1 MGKLTRKEAE
11 AFHKQ
16 GTFDDETMKVLEKE
30 GFVSRRGRGPKRVM
44 KTKNNSYVTPQFYF
58 RGLSKNGSGE
68 YSKKNEYSKKM
79 EQLHTEV
86 HELFNKYTTT
96 LNNNK

>member
-68 YSKKNEYSKKM
+68 YSKKM
-79 EQLHTEV
+79 EELHTKV

-96 LNNNK
+96 QNNNK

>member
-16 GTFDDETMKVLEKE
+16 GTFDDETMEVLEKE

-58 RGLSKNGSGE
+58 RGLYKNG
-68 YSKKNEYSKKM
+68 EYSKKM
-79 EQLHTEV
+79 EELHTKV

-96 LNNNK
+96 QNNNK

>member
-68 YSKKNEYSKKM
+68 YSKKM
-79 EQLHTEV
+79 EELHTKV

>member
-11 AFHKQ
+11 DLHKI
-16 GTFDDETMKVLEKE
+16 GTLDDKTMEVLENE
-30 GFVSRRGRGPKRVM
+30 GFVARRARGQKRVM
-44 KTKNNSYVTPQFYF
+44 KTKNNSYVPPQFYF

-68 YSKKNEYSKKM
+68 YSKKM
-79 EQLHTEV
+79 EELHTKV

-96 LNNNK
+96 FNNK

>member
-1 MGKLTRKEAE
+1 MGKLTVKEAE
-11 AFHKQ
+11 QLKKE
-16 GTFDDETMKVLEKE
+16 GLLTDETFEEMQKTGMVGRKA
-30 GFVSRRGRGPKRVM
+30 RGTRKVM

>member
-44 KTKNNSYVTPQFYF
+44 KTKNGSYVTPQLYF
-58 RGLSKNGSGE
+58 RGLNNNE
-68 YSKKNEYSKKM
+68 NNEYSNKM
-79 EQLHTEV
+79 TELRDKV
-86 HELFNKYTTT
+86 NNLFNEYTTE
-96 LNNNK
+96 LNNNNNK

>member
-58 RGLSKNGSGE
+58 RGLSKNGS
-68 YSKKNEYSKKM
+68 NEYSKKM
-79 EQLHTEV
+79 EELHTKV

>member
-11 AFHKQ
+11 DLHKI
-16 GTFDDETMKVLEKE
+16 GTFDDKTMEVLENE
-30 GFVSRRGRGPKRVM
+30 GFVARRARGQKRVM

-68 YSKKNEYSKKM
+68 YSKKM
-79 EQLHTEV
+79 EELHTKV

-96 LNNNK
+96 FNNK